1 MGAINGDRD
10 PLEESRAPA
19 LLQRKTHRLGS
30 QCLAT
35 EQTTC
40 KGIARIFKGAE
51 PEEGRGGNGRSC
63 FHVKQQAVIP
73 EAPSQATF
81 KDSEF

>member
-1 MGAINGDRD
+1 MSGDRD

-19 LLQRKTHRLGS
+19 RLQRKTHRLGS

-40 KGIARIFKGAE
+40 KAIARIVKGAE
-51 PEEGRGGNGRSC
+51 AEEGRGGDGRSC
-63 FHVKQQAVIP
+63 FLAKQQAVIP

-81 KDSEF
+81 KGSQF